1 MSRKNID
8 GAGIKRSRW
17 REIWRLFRKN
27 RPAMIGLV
35 LLILILLVSIF
46 ADVIVPYDTGLL
58 TSAQTGCS
66 HPVQS
71 TPLARTTLAETFL
84 PVWFTAADTL
94 L

>member
-35 LLILILLVSIF
+35 LLILILLVAVF
-46 ADVIVPYDTGLL
+46 ADVIVPYDKALDVSSDCSSRRAPN
-58 TSAQTGCS
+58 TSS
-66 HPVQS
+66 
-71 TPLARTTLAETFL
+71 ARTT
-84 PVWFTAADTL
+84 WAATSL
-94 L
+94 HE